1 MRPCLLPTHQRAM
14 QWEDNAG
21 AHGDIEARTEWQ
33 MVATMKLCKPDM
45 LSISAI
51 WGEQAA
57 RLAGSKSSTKHRKS
71 STSTLKE
78 RLTEHDSAG

>member
-1 MRPCLLPTHQRAM
+1 MRPYLLPTHQRVM

-21 AHGDIEARTEWQ
+21 AHGNIEARTEWQ

-45 LSISAI
+45 LCL
-51 WGEQAA
+51 G
-57 RLAGSKSSTKHRKS
+57 RAGSGKIGSESSTKHRKP
-71 STSTLKE
+71 STSTLKK